1 MVEESIKRNLGNI
14 ISEESIIGQ
23 SGNKKIKVPVK
34 GIKEFS
40 FIYGSNRKGAATGDG
55 DEKRGDVIGDDSE
68 GSIYGHG
75 GAGNIEGED
84 IYETEITIE
93 ELVGYLFDDLNLP
106 DLDRK
111 KLSPFESVKGYRK
124 LGYQR
129 KGIPPRLAIRRSV
142 VEKVKRKQSY
152 KRSLAEIRKE
162 TGEDAVIN
170 MFEEDEAIMS
180 EEYAANTNGTDD
192 AADSSDVM
200 DLGTAGRSGAGTTGS
215 TDLNTAGSNDT
226 GITGIVSNIDKGTT
240 GTTGMGGTSNAG
252 RSNAGTTGTAGRGG
266 TDAAGGS
273 NAGTTGIADNIDT
286 GGRFVFAEEDL
297 RYRRLREIRKKDF
310 NAVVICIMDVSGSM
324 DQTKKYMA
332 RSFYF
337 LLYQFLRHK
346 YSNVEVVFIAHTTT
360 AKVVSELEFFHRGE
374 SGGTYISSGYEKALE
389 VIEQHYNPANWNI
402 YAFHCSDGDNWI
414 EDNERA
420 VEYAKKLCEKCN
432 LFGYGE
438 IVPGYY
444 FSGSTV
450 KSEFINNIKA
460 DNFVIVTMSRKD
472 DIITGLKRLLAKDG
486 DKE

>member
-1 MVEESIKRNLGNI
+1 MAIFSEYDPCGRERSSEDRRRHKELVEESIKRNIGNI

-23 SGNKKIKVPVK
+23 SGNKKIRVPVK
-34 GIKEFS
+34 GIREYR
-40 FIYGSNRKGAATGDG
+40 FIYGSSRKGAATGDG
-55 DEKRGDVIGDDSE
+55 DEKRGDVVGDDSG

-93 ELVGYLFDDLNLP
+93 ELVDYLFDDLNLP
-106 DLDRK
+106 DLDRR
-111 KLSPFESVKGYRK
+111 KLSGFESVKGYRK
-124 LGYQR
+124 LGYQK

-142 VEKVKRKQSY
+142 VEKIKRKQSY
-152 KRSLAEIRKE
+152 KRSLAEIQMDPGGKA
-162 TGEDAVIN
+162 GKSD
-170 MFEEDEAIMS
+170 EENASMPDP
-180 EEYAANTNGTDD
+180 D
-192 AADSSDVM
+192 
-200 DLGTAGRSGAGTTGS
+200 GRCAFS
-215 TDLNTAGSNDT
+215 
-226 GITGIVSNIDKGTT
+226 
-240 GTTGMGGTSNAG
+240 
-252 RSNAGTTGTAGRGG
+252 
-266 TDAAGGS
+266 
-273 NAGTTGIADNIDT
+273 
-286 GGRFVFAEEDL
+286 EEDL

-337 LLYQFLRHK
+337 LMYQFLRHK
-346 YSNVEVVFIAHTTT
+346 YPNVEVVFIAHTTT

-420 VEYAKKLCEKCN
+420 VEYAQKLCEKCN

-444 FSGSTV
+444 FASSTV
-450 KSEFINNIKA
+450 RSEFINNIHA

-472 DIITGLKRLLAKDG
+472 DIITGLKRLLAKDC